1 MLHFH
6 FINDARGV
14 AGYMS
19 TCNLAIQFC
28 CSVCQKYRYVACQCT
43 EPCGSRPNIENVVH
57 KEVGSQVNA
66 RSAAGGIT
74 VDLSN
79 MRNVTIDPVQQT
91 AVAQGVLFS
100 A

>member
-1 MLHFH
+1 V
-6 FINDARGV
+6 I
-14 AGYMS
+14 
-19 TCNLAIQFC
+19 
-28 CSVCQKYRYVACQCT
+28 
-43 EPCGSRPNIENVVH
+43 H
-57 KEVGSQVNA
+57 KGDCLQVNA

-91 AVAQGVLFS
+91 AVAQGVLSS